1 MYLWSGICF
10 RVPPDDHILGKD
22 REMEKVIHVIETGIK
37 RGLKELD
44 YRLWFLSEAIETI
57 LERKEK

>member
-1 MYLWSGICF
+1 
-10 RVPPDDHILGKD
+10 
-22 REMEKVIHVIETGIK
+22 MEKVIHVIETGIK

>member
-1 MYLWSGICF
+1 
-10 RVPPDDHILGKD
+10 
-22 REMEKVIHVIETGIK
+22 MEKVIHAIETGIK